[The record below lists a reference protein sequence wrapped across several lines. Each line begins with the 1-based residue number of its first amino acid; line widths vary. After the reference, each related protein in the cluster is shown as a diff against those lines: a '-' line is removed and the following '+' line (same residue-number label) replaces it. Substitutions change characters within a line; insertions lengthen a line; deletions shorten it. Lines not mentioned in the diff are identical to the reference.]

1 MGAQNPTAANKG
13 TQNKQFLPRLRNI
26 HLGDGVVRRENS
38 KCLIDKLSL
47 PQEYK
52 YFYKFLFKRFPF
64 QSVPKCQ
71 KLNCTSSCHPPF
83 QYTF

>member
-1 MGAQNPTAANKG
+1 MGAWSHKAPPNKG

-26 HLGDGVVRRENS
+26 PGRQMEVVREENS

-52 YFYKFLFKRFPF
+52 YFIGFYLKDSLFNLF
-64 QSVPKCQ
+64 QSVG
-71 KLNCTSSCHPPF
+71 S
-83 QYTF
+83 